1 MVSFDFF
8 GLVYLV
14 WFVRYLVLDCVRS
27 DLRLSERFEVQALYA
42 VATTGRDVVRIHLA
56 RILSL
61 MNQGQGQIKKNTL
74 FQLQIR
80 EITSDSSS
88 ASLGVCFI
96 AQCVRSNA
104 VVSCTI
110 GKSTGAEAK
119 VVYERIVQAYQA
131 RGRDAGIVE
140 VRVVKQCG
148 DGSVAVDLALSTD
161 GQNGASLQSVDPPP
175 AKRRRYY
182 K

>member
-1 MVSFDFF
+1 
-8 GLVYLV
+8 
-14 WFVRYLVLDCVRS
+14 
-27 DLRLSERFEVQALYA
+27 
-42 VATTGRDVVRIHLA
+42 
-56 RILSL
+56 
-61 MNQGQGQIKKNTL
+61 MNQGQGHIERNTL
-74 FQLQIR
+74 FQLRIR
-80 EITSDSSS
+80 DITSDSSS

-96 AQCVRSNA
+96 AQCVHSNA
-104 VVSCTI
+104 VVSCAI

-131 RGRDAGIVE
+131 RGRDAGTIE

-148 DGSVAVDLALSTD
+148 DGSLAVDLTLSPD
-161 GQNGASLQSVDPPP
+161 GQNGTSSQTVAPPA